1 MYRTAITE
9 LQAWKNAPARL
20 PLIVRGARQVGK
32 TWLIEEFG
40 KTSFN
45 SYVKINFERNS
56 AAKQIFDGDIDP
68 KRIIRLLEI
77 ISQKKISPHDTLV
90 FLDEIQEAPRAL
102 TALKYFAE
110 DAPEFPVIAAG
121 SLLGIAEHEGISFP
135 VGKVSFMNLYPMSF
149 KEFLLAAG
157 EKGLAELLSEDFSMV
172 NTFHDSYIEHLRE
185 YMLTG
190 GMPAAVS
197 SWTGSHNS
205 EAMRKVQNDIIES
218 YLSDLSKHAPGETAV
233 RCRRI
238 IMSLPSQLAKENKKF
253 TYSIMKEGAKSK
265 DYETGFAWLESCR
278 IINRVHRVTVP
289 AIPMSAYE
297 DQSVFKLFMHDT
309 GLLCALSRIDPRIM
323 LEGNSVMDMF
333 KGSLTE
339 QYVLQEL
346 ISSGWTGIAYYSN
359 ERSTAEIDFLIES
372 GGDIIPLEVKSGIN
386 TKAKRL
392 KTYREKY
399 KPRVSF
405 RASLLP
411 YKEQDGLIN
420 VPLYAA
426 SRLKDLIQDV

>member
-197 SWTGSHNS
+197 SW
-205 EAMRKVQNDIIES
+205 
-218 YLSDLSKHAPGETAV
+218 
-233 RCRRI
+233 
-238 IMSLPSQLAKENKKF
+238 PSQLAKENKKF
-253 TYSIMKEGAKSK
+253 TYSIIKEGAKSK
-265 DYETGFAWLESCR
+265 DYETSFAWLESCR

-386 TKAKRL
+386 TKAKSL

-399 KPRVSF
+399 KPCVSF

-426 SRLKDLIQDV
+426 SRIKDLIQHV

>member
-1 MYRTAITE
+1 
-9 LQAWKNAPARL
+9 
-20 PLIVRGARQVGK
+20 
-32 TWLIEEFG
+32 
-40 KTSFN
+40 
-45 SYVKINFERNS
+45 
-56 AAKQIFDGDIDP
+56 
-68 KRIIRLLEI
+68 
-77 ISQKKISPHDTLV
+77 
-90 FLDEIQEAPRAL
+90 
-102 TALKYFAE
+102 
-110 DAPEFPVIAAG
+110 
-121 SLLGIAEHEGISFP
+121 
-135 VGKVSFMNLYPMSF
+135 
-149 KEFLLAAG
+149 
-157 EKGLAELLSEDFSMV
+157 
-172 NTFHDSYIEHLRE
+172 
-185 YMLTG
+185 
-190 GMPAAVS
+190 
-197 SWTGSHNS
+197 
-205 EAMRKVQNDIIES
+205 
-218 YLSDLSKHAPGETAV
+218 
-233 RCRRI
+233 
-238 IMSLPSQLAKENKKF
+238 
-253 TYSIMKEGAKSK
+253 MKEGAKSK

-386 TKAKRL
+386 TKAKSL

-399 KPRVSF
+399 QPRVSF

-426 SRLKDLIQDV
+426 SRLKDLIQHV